1 MSWLSKKQATVA
13 LSTAE
18 AEYVALS
25 QAAQEGIGLRRLLSD
40 LGMKAK
46 STVILENNQGA
57 MDK

>member
-25 QAAQEGIGLRRLLSD
+25 QAAHEGIGLRRLLSD